1 MNPLHHRRA
10 GYVGLALL
18 VAGCAAAAPNEPD
31 AGADVTVGTPAPE
44 TIDLAERAWREG
56 RLSDARILLDRV
68 TLADPLN
75 PRARY
80 LAAELAL
87 AQGEARRAAE
97 AFARLVP
104 DPQVGP
110 KALQGHGIAAL
121 KLGQERIAFNSLRR
135 AVEADSSLW
144 RAWNALGYYYDR
156 RQAWDQAEASYA
168 RAIAAN
174 PRAVEARNN
183 RGFSLLMQGR
193 LPEAQ
198 EEFERALRLDSGFA
212 TARENL
218 RLALAWQG
226 DYRHALSG
234 VGPAGQAEALNNV
247 GYIALLRGDY
257 ANAEAYLL
265 RAMEIDPQYNEI
277 ASRNLSYL
285 EDVRA
290 LSKRPGGTA
299 EQ

>member
-1 MNPLHHRRA
+1 MNPLYHGRA
-10 GYVGLALL
+10 GCVGLALL
-18 VAGCAAAAPNEPD
+18 VAGCAAAPAD
-31 AGADVTVGTPAPE
+31 TDTAADVTINAPALE
-44 TIDLAERAWREG
+44 TIDLAERAWLEG

-68 TLADPLN
+68 MLADPLN
-75 PRARY
+75 PRTRY

-87 AQGEARRAAE
+87 SQGEARRAAE

-110 KALQGHGIAAL
+110 KALQGRGIAAL
-121 KLGQERIAFNSLRR
+121 KLGQERLAFKSLRR
-135 AVEADSSLW
+135 AVEADPGLW

-168 RAIAAN
+168 RAVAAN

-183 RGFSLLMQGR
+183 HGFSLLMQGR

-198 EEFERALRLDSGFA
+198 EEFERALRLDPRFA
-212 TARENL
+212 TARENM
-218 RLALAWQG
+218 RLVLAWQG
-226 DYRHALSG
+226 DYGHALSG

-290 LSKRPGGTA
+290 LGKRPGGTA
-299 EQ
+299 D

>member
-1 MNPLHHRRA
+1 MIPLHGKCA
-10 GYVGLALL
+10 ASVGLALL
-18 VAGCAAAAPNEPD
+18 IAACAAPPPAEPD
-31 AGADVTVGTPAPE
+31 TVADVKSSAPAPE
-44 TIDLAERAWREG
+44 TIDLAERAWLEG

-68 TLADPLN
+68 RLADPLN

-87 AQGEARRAAE
+87 TQGEARQASK
-97 AFARLVP
+97 AFARLSS
-104 DPQVGP
+104 DPGVGP
-110 KALQGHGIAAL
+110 AALQGHGIAAL
-121 KLGQERIAFNSLRR
+121 KLGQERVAFDSLRR
-135 AVEADSSLW
+135 AVNADPGLW

-156 RQAWDQAEASYA
+156 RHAWDQAEASYA

-174 PRAVEARNN
+174 PRAVEPRNN
-183 RGFSLLMQGR
+183 RGFSLLMQMR

-198 EEFERALRLDSGFA
+198 EEFERALRLDPGFA

-226 DYRHALSG
+226 DYTNALSG
-234 VGPAGQAEALNNV
+234 VGLAGQAEALNNV

-257 ANAEAYLL
+257 ASAEAYLL

-285 EDVRA
+285 EDMRA
-290 LSKRPGGTA
+290 LGKRPGDTM
-299 EQ
+299 ER